1 MAGVSRT
8 KFADRLFMRAGKW
21 HILSNERIAE
31 RVYRMVLHGT
41 TDGITP
47 GQFAEIA
54 IPGLYLRRPISVS
67 DIEDDRLTIIYKVV
81 GEGTARMAEMQ
92 TGGELDILTGLGH
105 GYDLTQVNDEVL
117 LIGGGVGVPPLIY
130 AAKKL
135 RETGKNVRVV
145 MGFNTADEVFG
156 EKEFKA
162 LGCNVTVCT
171 MDGSYGTKGVVT
183 DVIATPAPYYFAC
196 GPMPMLRAI
205 LQQIGTKGQMSMEER
220 MGCGIGICMGCTIET
235 KEGFKRVCKEG
246 PVFDAGVL
254 KIE

>member
-1 MAGVSRT
+1 M
-8 KFADRLFMRAGKW
+8 KAGKW
-21 HILSNERIAE
+21 HIESNEQIAA
-31 RVYRMVLHGT
+31 RVCRMVLRGET
-41 TDGITP
+41 SGIEP
-47 GQFAEIA
+47 GQFVEIA

-67 DIEDDRLTIIYKVV
+67 DIAGDRLTIIYKVV
-81 GEGTARMAEMQ
+81 GEGTARMAEMS

-105 GYDLTQVNDEVL
+105 GYDLTQVEDEVL

-135 RETGKNVRVV
+135 REAGKNVRVV

-183 DVIATPAPYYFAC
+183 DVIATPAPYYFAY
-196 GPMPMLRAI
+196 GPLPMLRAL

-220 MGCGIGICMGCTIET
+220 MGCGVGICMGCTIET
-235 KEGFKRVCKEG
+235 KEGFKRVCREG
-246 PVFDAGVL
+246 PVFNAESLMIDN
-254 KIE
+254 

>member
-1 MAGVSRT
+1 M
-8 KFADRLFMRAGKW
+8 KAGKW

-135 RETGKNVRVV
+135 REAGKNVRVV
-145 MGFNTADEVFG
+145 MGFNTANEVFG
-156 EKEFKA
+156 EKEFRA

-171 MDGSYGTKGVVT
+171 MDGSYGIKGVVT

-205 LQQIGTKGQMSMEER
+205 LQQIGTNGQMSMEER
-220 MGCGIGICMGCTIET
+220 MGCGVGICMGCTIET

-246 PVFDAGVL
+246 PVFNSWEL
-254 KIE
+254 KI